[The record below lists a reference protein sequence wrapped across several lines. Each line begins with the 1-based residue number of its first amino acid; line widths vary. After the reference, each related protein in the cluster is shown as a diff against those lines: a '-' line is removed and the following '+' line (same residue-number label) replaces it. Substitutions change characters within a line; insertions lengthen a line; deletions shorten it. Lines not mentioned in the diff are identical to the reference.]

1 MRITRFSVVL
11 LLTIGLLLLSHTAEA
26 AGGAE
31 GGASSSKSSGSKFNF
46 LSRLRKTSQPPP
58 LPEDNVLNSL
68 KKFIPKENFAQ
79 LQEFYQAGVQK
90 NYIGDN
96 FGESRHD
103 LPRRSQATINDNYC

>member
-1 MRITRFSVVL
+1 MHITRFSVVL

-26 AGGAE
+26 GGAE

-46 LSRLRKTSQPPP
+46 LSRFRKTSQPPP
-58 LPEDNVLNSL
+58 LPEDNVLNRL
-68 KKFIPKENFAQ
+68 RHIIPEEEFRQ
-79 LQEFYQAGVQK
+79 LEGLYQEGFQK
-90 NYIGDN
+90 NYFDN